1 MKQSAI
7 DSTQKY
13 QIPCNGKQDSTDK
26 LKLIF
31 ANGGKL
37 VESNRDANGFGTI
50 VIEIKSDSLKNAMSL
65 KTI

>member
-7 DSTQKY
+7 YSTQKY

-26 LKLIF
+26 LKLIL

-37 VESNRDANGFGTI
+37 VKNNRDANGFGTI
-50 VIEIKSDSLKNAMSL
+50 AIEIKSS
-65 KTI
+65 TIL